1 MGGMYYDGTWS
12 CDCSPPRTSFRRV
25 AKDNRA
31 YYSCPLKFQDKNR
44 CKFFIYEDSPE
55 FAARTG
61 ATPSRP
67 GAIPTTPTRPVPYPP
82 VGTLPSPQTP
92 VNRPR
97 HPAGQPNSSAQ
108 SSLTVENEDDFDDP
122 ELDRLMS
129 SVDESML
136 TPSKRRRVEELSTP
150 TPARRDYSDLN
161 RLFTPPES
169 SNESSFVNQQC
180 TRDHQAA
187 NTNLMGIS
195 RVDNKLGPTRTYGD
209 AHEMMRVH
217 WKELLYEGTRYMRQ
231 LSDILGEKGR
241 RLEEENEELKRQI
254 AILEVEAAALTEQH
268 QEYVRQID
276 IVQAVVDTYGQRMSL
291 FG

>member
-1 MGGMYYDGTWS
+1 MGGMYYDGEWS

-61 ATPSRP
+61 ATPLRP
-67 GAIPTTPTRPVPYPP
+67 PTTPSRPVPYHP
-82 VGTLPSPQTP
+82 VGTQPSPHTP
-92 VNRPR
+92 VDQPG
-97 HPAGQPNSSAQ
+97 HQAGQPSISQRSSK
-108 SSLTVENEDDFDDP
+108 TVENEDEFDDP

-136 TPSKRRRVEELSTP
+136 TPSKRRRVEELTTP
-150 TPARRDYSDLN
+150 TPARRDYGDLN

-169 SNESSFVNQQC
+169 FYESSFMEKQC
-180 TRDHQAA
+180 TREQQAA
-187 NTNLMGIS
+187 STNLMGIS
-195 RVDNKLGPTRTYGD
+195 RVDNKLDRPTTTYSD
-209 AHEMMRVH
+209 AHEMMRAH
-217 WKELLYEGTRYMRQ
+217 WKELLDEGTRYIRQ
-231 LSDILGEKGR
+231 LSDILDEKGR

-254 AILEVEAAALTEQH
+254 AILEEEAAALTEQY

-276 IVQAVVDTYGQRMSL
+276 IVQAAVDRYEERMVF

>member
-1 MGGMYYDGTWS
+1 MGGMYYDGEWS

-44 CKFFIYEDSPE
+44 CKFFIYEDSAE

-61 ATPSRP
+61 ATPLRP
-67 GAIPTTPTRPVPYPP
+67 PTTPTHPVPYHP
-82 VGTLPSPQTP
+82 VGTQPSPQTP
-92 VNRPR
+92 VNQPR
-97 HPAGQPNSSAQ
+97 HQAGEPNSSAL

-161 RLFTPPES
+161 RLFSPPES
-169 SNESSFVNQQC
+169 SNESSFVKNQC
-180 TRDHQAA
+180 TRGHQVA
-187 NTNLMGIS
+187 NTNLLGIS
-195 RVDNKLGPTRTYGD
+195 HVDNKLGPTRTYGD

-217 WKELLYEGTRYMRQ
+217 WKELLDEGTRYIRQ

-241 RLEEENEELKRQI
+241 RLEEENEELKRQT
-254 AILEVEAAALTEQH
+254 AILEVEAASLTEHH
-268 QEYVRQID
+268 QEYMRQID
-276 IVQAVVDTYGQRMSL
+276 IVQAAVEAYEQRMAL
-291 FG
+291 FE

>member
-1 MGGMYYDGTWS
+1 MGGLYLDGEWC

-61 ATPSRP
+61 ATPLRPPATPSRP
-67 GAIPTTPTRPVPYPP
+67 VAYNPVN
-82 VGTLPSPQTP
+82 TQPSPHTP
-92 VNRPR
+92 VDQPG
-97 HPAGQPNSSAQ
+97 HQAGQSNFSQQ
-108 SSLTVENEDDFDDP
+108 SSNTVENEDEFDDP

-136 TPSKRRRVEELSTP
+136 TPSKRRRVEEPTTP
-150 TPARRDYSDLN
+150 TPARRDYSDLS

-169 SNESSFVNQQC
+169 SSFAKKQSTGEQ
-180 TRDHQAA
+180 HEP

-195 RVDNKLGPTRTYGD
+195 RVDNKLDGPTRTYGD
-209 AHEMMRVH
+209 AHEMMMVH
-217 WKELLYEGTRYMRQ
+217 WKELLDEGTRYIRQ
-231 LSDILGEKGR
+231 LSDILGEKER
-241 RLEEENEELKRQI
+241 RLEEDNEELKRQI
-254 AILEVEAAALTEQH
+254 AVLEEEAAALTEQH

-276 IVQAVVDTYGQRMSL
+276 IVQAAVDTYEERMA
-291 FG
+291 FVG